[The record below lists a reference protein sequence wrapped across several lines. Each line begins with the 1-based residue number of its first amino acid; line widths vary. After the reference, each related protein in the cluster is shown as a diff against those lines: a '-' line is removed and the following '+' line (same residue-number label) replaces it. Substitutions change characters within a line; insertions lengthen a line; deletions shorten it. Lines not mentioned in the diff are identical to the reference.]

1 MFHGVLHGFVAI
13 GRDRRDVA
21 WRVQAIG
28 FVVDNAIGAVR
39 RFAQTNHRID
49 ASGHETSHGRHAI
62 ACGQRLEVVREL
74 IVLVRRGEF
83 EEIARSYG

>member
-21 WRVQAIG
+21 RRVQAIRL
-28 FVVDNAIGAVR
+28 VVDDSVGAVR
-39 RFAQTNHRID
+39 CVAKTNHRID

-62 ACGQRLEVVREL
+62 ARGQCLEVVREL
-74 IVLVRRGEF
+74 IVLVRGGQF